1 MSILVCGL
9 CVGAV
14 MTIPGMSG
22 GTAAML
28 LGIYDKTVKTV
39 SRIFSEPAKSLMFL
53 MKFST
58 GAFAGILIFSWLL
71 DFLLDTPAGLP
82 LRFFFL
88 GAVAGSIPMLLRQA
102 DARKIT
108 PCSVALL
115 LAGAGAA
122 VMLSSLPEGSFS
134 PEHSGISGVISGLL
148 GGILL
153 AIALVLP
160 GISASHLL
168 YILGIYDE
176 VLENISRLDI
186 LPLIPMAAG
195 IIIGIFFT
203 AKALEALFERHRS
216 GTFLVILGFIIASLH
231 ELIPDFSSGIQLI
244 IGIICA
250 SAGFLAAFL
259 IQDKEK
265 TSVQRSL

>member
-1 MSILVCGL
+1 MSILICGL

-28 LGIYDKTVKTV
+28 LGIYDRTVKAV
-39 SRIFSEPAKSLMFL
+39 GRIFSEPGKSLMFL
-53 MKFST
+53 LKFST

-82 LRFFFL
+82 LSFFFL
-88 GAVAGSIPMLLRQA
+88 GAVAGGIPMILRQA
-102 DARKIT
+102 DAKKIT
-108 PCSVALL
+108 PCSAALI

-134 PEHSGISGVISGLL
+134 LRHSGISGVISALL

-186 LPLIPMAAG
+186 LPLIPMAVG
-195 IIIGIFFT
+195 VIIGIFFS

-216 GTFLVILGFIIASLH
+216 GTFLVILGFIISSLH

-244 IGIICA
+244 IGIVCA
-250 SAGFLAAFL
+250 AAGFFAAFL
-259 IQDKEK
+259 MQNNGK
-265 TSVQRSL
+265 TAPQGA